1 MAPQS
6 LSPLSHPSDL
16 LPVAAKDSFVK
27 DVTLQTFVADV
38 IEGSKVRPVI
48 VDFWAPWCGP
58 CKQLGPILEKLV
70 RAAKGALLLVKI
82 DIDRDPEISQQMG
95 VQSIPAVFA
104 FFQGRPVDGFM
115 GALPESEIQTWIDR
129 LLKLSGGVIPPE
141 ADDVVNLNLA
151 LDQAAEFLAAQD
163 FATAE
168 AIYRDVLDQDAANP
182 GAYIGLIRCRV
193 LAGDLKDARQ
203 FLDNAPAAIAKDK
216 ALDAVRSAVELAEQ
230 AAQGGSVNDLEAKV
244 QANPADHQAR
254 FDLAMA
260 HYAVGQREQAV
271 DALLE
276 IVRRD
281 RKWNEDAAR
290 KQLVKLFEAFGAM
303 DPLTI
308 AARRRLSS
316 IMFS

>member
-216 ALDAVRSAVELAEQ
+216 ALDAVRTVVELAEQ